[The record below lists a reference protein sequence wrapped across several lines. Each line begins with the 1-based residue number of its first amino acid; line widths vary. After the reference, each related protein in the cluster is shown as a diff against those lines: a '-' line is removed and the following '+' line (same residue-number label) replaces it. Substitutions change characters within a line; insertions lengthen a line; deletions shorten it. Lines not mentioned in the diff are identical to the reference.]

1 MCPAPATQRNH
12 QGRKKIKYMTAN
24 SYIHVKITSFSN
36 IILVTDIDSMK
47 EMCTIPIS
55 QKRTGF

>member
-1 MCPAPATQRNH
+1 
-12 QGRKKIKYMTAN
+12 MTAN

-47 EMCTIPIS
+47 EMCAIPIS